1 MFTRKPSVEK
11 KSMQKIKGESI
22 KSTGSI
28 AIDIQ
33 HPYLDF
39 IQKRKRSYK
48 KKLDKITILE
58 AARADGKVLNEQQKE
73 LVSGKPM
80 LERLLLELDMVRDQ
94 FIELETDKHPI
105 CDLESPRILDKDPID
120 PPIQTADSTV
130 GDNGDEHHAIED
142 LLEVLHIVDS
152 YRGLQQNIPT
162 VLDYYS
168 QVLLGKTRP
177 PAELSFEE
185 NLVESVAVALRYAQ
199 KSDMVFACD
208 TTYAQLNG
216 IVTQLV
222 SARQP
227 QDERLM
233 ENKPREVSPLVP
245 NHAIVSNSGSNE
257 HPISNGSL
265 CLNRKSPAKSTIDD
279 KVACINFFTDSTI
292 NDDTVEEAALKK
304 EEQEPSPTIDM
315 ENISEAPSLSFA
327 EAAAGKPSA
336 GKWNRIGAVTEE
348 KSKMI
353 CSRIVEQNRPNHR
366 RRYQARPKQNS
377 H

>member
-1 MFTRKPSVEK
+1 M
-11 KSMQKIKGESI
+11 
-22 KSTGSI
+22 
-28 AIDIQ
+28 
-33 HPYLDF
+33 
-39 IQKRKRSYK
+39 
-48 KKLDKITILE
+48 
-58 AARADGKVLNEQQKE
+58 
-73 LVSGKPM
+73 
-80 LERLLLELDMVRDQ
+80 
-94 FIELETDKHPI
+94 
-105 CDLESPRILDKDPID
+105 DKDPID

-233 ENKPREVSPLVP
+233 KNKPGEVSPLVP
-245 NHAIVSNSGSNE
+245 NHKIVSNSGSNE

-292 NDDTVEEAALKK
+292 NDDTVGEAALKK
-304 EEQEPSPTIDM
+304 KEQEPSPTIDM

-327 EAAAGKPSA
+327 EAAARKPSA
-336 GKWNRIGAVTEE
+336 GKWNRIGADTEE